1 MKVMMN
7 LLVAVNLSTRQL
19 PIDVY
24 IVVITVEPKG
34 KASVFCLKLRA
45 DETYRSIKSKIMSDP
60 YFPRLCV
67 RARFNFYDQ
76 NA

>member
-1 MKVMMN
+1 MMN
-7 LLVAVNLSTRQL
+7 LLVAENLSTRQL

-45 DETYRSIKSKIMSDP
+45 DKTYGCIKSKIMIDP
-60 YFPRLCV
+60 HFPSLCV